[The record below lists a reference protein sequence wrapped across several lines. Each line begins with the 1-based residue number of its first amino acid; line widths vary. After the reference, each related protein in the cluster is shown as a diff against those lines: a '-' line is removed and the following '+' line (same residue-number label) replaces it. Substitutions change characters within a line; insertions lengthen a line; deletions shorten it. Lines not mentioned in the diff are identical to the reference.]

1 MPSNAFSCQH
11 HQKRPNYCT
20 HAKHH
25 FFISFQPLSKRLKF
39 WNLALQMPPGNPD
52 ESALQV
58 ERPKENTAVNATQ
71 GCQMLDR
78 KYDKCLSNL

>member
-1 MPSNAFSCQH
+1 MPTPSKKAKLLHTCQ
-11 HQKRPNYCT
+11 T
-20 HAKHH
+20 S